1 MGTALAQHW
10 AWDQT
15 AMGRSDEGRHMS
27 RELVWIKQQRFA
39 GWGCSEC
46 DWFFNPPSA
55 LAGKSYDE
63 LVQNFALQRDKEF
76 TSHVCSDHPR
86 ANSTRS
92 KNAEQFKL
100 P

>member
-1 MGTALAQHW
+1 
-10 AWDQT
+10 
-15 AMGRSDEGRHMS
+15 MGRSDEGRHMS

-46 DWFFNPPSA
+46 AWVFNSANA
-55 LAGKSYDE
+55 LACKTFDE
-63 LVQNFALQRDKEF
+63 MVEKFALQRDKKF
-76 TSHVCSDHPR
+76 TLHVCADHPR
-86 ANSTRS
+86 ANSTTS